1 MVLKDKN
8 GEGTPSGAANPL
20 STNTDPSPFP
30 PEISVHIVQ
39 RYLSSQLK
47 QGEQWGICFEGI
59 ECTTYTEPA
68 LELLT
73 LTNVLPSMM
82 HVQYI
87 TGDMVL
93 SPLLCQWAEQI
104 FVCQVKGHATAM
116 AISKHIRYGPIM
128 LPNIHSILLH
138 NALFARHTIH
148 MHPTSWENQ
157 TPFYAN
163 SKMKTIKKFLGK
175 AVQVPTRIRDVLH
188 RFTDQ
193 ISFPVQT
200 KSKPADLTVSG
211 LQVLCLNAHVSVQSK
226 VRALHAAIKQTGFP
240 AVLMLQ
246 EIGKLP
252 DAFIFHPLYASFYQ
266 PPGRNSAGI
275 CILV

>member
-1 MVLKDKN
+1 MVLKDKD
-8 GEGTPSGAANPL
+8 GEGTPSGTGSPL
-20 STNTDPSPFP
+20 STNMDPSPFP
-30 PEISVHIVQ
+30 SEISVHIVR
-39 RYLSSQLK
+39 RYLCSQPK
-47 QGEQWGICFEGI
+47 QGEQWGMCFEGT
-59 ECTTYTEPA
+59 ECIRYTEPP

-87 TGDMVL
+87 TGDTVL

-116 AISKHIRYGPIM
+116 AISKHIRYGPIT
-128 LPNIHSILLH
+128 LPNNHSILLH
-138 NALFARHTIH
+138 NAFFARHTVHIL
-148 MHPTSWENQ
+148 PTSRENQ
-157 TPFYAN
+157 TLLYAN
-163 SKMKTIKKFLGK
+163 FKMKTIKKFLGK

-193 ISFPVQT
+193 ISLPLQAT
-200 KSKPADLTVSG
+200 SKPADLVVSG
-211 LQVLCLNAHVSVQSK
+211 LQVLCLNTQVSVQSK
-226 VRALHAAIKQTGFP
+226 VRALHAVIKQTWFS

-252 DAFIFHPLYASFYQ
+252 HAFIFHPLYASFYQ
-266 PPGRNSAGI
+266 SPDRN
-275 CILV
+275 